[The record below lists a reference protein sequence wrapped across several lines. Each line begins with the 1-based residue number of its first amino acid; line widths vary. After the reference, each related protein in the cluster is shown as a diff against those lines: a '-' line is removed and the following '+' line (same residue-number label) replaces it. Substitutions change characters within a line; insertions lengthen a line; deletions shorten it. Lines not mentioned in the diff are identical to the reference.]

1 MSTRKAIT
9 EVSRADLGWVT
20 KNVLENK
27 IFNWFL
33 VVLILSAYTSTGFA
47 SAMLA
52 DPASE
57 IKGYQEMFSSTAI
70 CSVSSLDLSILTL
83 TMASLVPEDL
93 KRRGVE
99 DSNKANAIA
108 ASTILLPV
116 LGAALFCA
124 LRPSLPEE

>member
-1 MSTRKAIT
+1 
-9 EVSRADLGWVT
+9 
-20 KNVLENK
+20 
-27 IFNWFL
+27 
-33 VVLILSAYTSTGFA
+33 
-47 SAMLA
+47 
-52 DPASE
+52 
-57 IKGYQEMFSSTAI
+57 MFSSTAI

>member
-83 TMASLVPEDL
+83 TMSSLVPEDL